1 MHSVTSESDYEMIR
15 YVQQKLI
22 FERITPAKPMS
33 EILQR
38 LLQELNQ
45 LKSEFIGEI
54 DLCFHSREN
63 SFDIQMNRRILLI
76 LVNSIQK

>member
-45 LKSEFIGEI
+45 LKSEFIG
-54 DLCFHSREN
+54 
-63 SFDIQMNRRILLI
+63 
-76 LVNSIQK
+76 